1 MSAAA
6 LTDFDAALASRGD
19 SGLAGLAVAPQV
31 QLVHLAPL
39 DDTRHALLL
48 QALPE
53 SERQQAARLRQ
64 PADRLRYVAAHAA
77 LRLQL
82 SRWLGLHPAGV
93 ALVRGP
99 HGKPSLA
106 HRRSDAASPA
116 LHFNLSHAGDW
127 VALAFAGQP
136 VGIDIEGPVHAT
148 AALAAA
154 CCTPAEARALA
165 SSPQP
170 DLAFQQVWTAKEA
183 VLKAH
188 GAGLSLP
195 MDRFGLAAAG
205 ADGWQRVDAEP
216 GSALDTAGEFRV
228 RTWPV
233 DARHT
238 VSLALSAPARRR
250 SWALADTGG
259 CAAQA
264 AAPFGPPSLFPSS
277 NGPAIGLVH
286 MTCADLLPALQP
298 WSVFP

>member
-1 MSAAA
+1 
-6 LTDFDAALASRGD
+6 
-19 SGLAGLAVAPQV
+19 
-31 QLVHLAPL
+31 
-39 DDTRHALLL
+39 
-48 QALPE
+48 
-53 SERQQAARLRQ
+53 
-64 PADRLRYVAAHAA
+64 
-77 LRLQL
+77 
-82 SRWLGLHPAGV
+82 
-93 ALVRGP
+93 
-99 HGKPSLA
+99 
-106 HRRSDAASPA
+106 
-116 LHFNLSHAGDW
+116 
-127 VALAFAGQP
+127 
-136 VGIDIEGPVHAT
+136 
-148 AALAAA
+148 
-154 CCTPAEARALA
+154 
-165 SSPQP
+165 
-170 DLAFQQVWTAKEA
+170 